1 MLKKVSSSQVILKL
15 RVNPETPEAIAIC
28 YCRHHPIG
36 TANQML
42 QRAINAFY
50 LPLAYLKQGSSHLQV
65 ERVATAAIYELL
77 AQVRSIETD
86 CLPNIQGGGSKLE
99 LSSYNAQMHLVAS
112 KEVFLTLIADEDSDD
127 ALVLDYCQH
136 QRGSTNELIRTAIR
150 AFYLPLATFEL
161 GKTQLQVER
170 VATAAIREIQA
181 QIRLLQRT
189 CLSTISL
196 DVSIADSSSLPVPI
210 KVDTLSQ
217 IETLIPPVTTHTNST
232 KEIALL
238 TQDSLL
244 LNYVGGISSADL
256 AARADPFQ

>member
-15 RVNPETPEAIAIC
+15 RVSPETPEAIAIC

-50 LPLAYLKQGSSHLQV
+50 LPLAYLKQGESHLQV

-99 LSSYNAQMHLVAS
+99 LSSHNARMHLVAS
-112 KEVFLTLIADEDSDD
+112 KEIFLNLVAIKGSDD
-127 ALVLDYCQH
+127 ALVLNYCQH
-136 QRGSTNELIRTAIR
+136 QRGSTNELIRTAIK

-161 GKTQLQVER
+161 GKSQLQVER
-170 VATAAIREIQA
+170 VATSAIREIQA

-196 DVSIADSSSLPVPI
+196 DASIMDSSSLI
-210 KVDTLSQ
+210 
-217 IETLIPPVTTHTNST
+217 VTQQS
-232 KEIALL
+232 
-238 TQDSLL
+238 
-244 LNYVGGISSADL
+244 VG
-256 AARADPFQ
+256 